1 MKLNSSLLPCAD
13 AQNKTMGRWT
23 KEEHERFIEGIRK
36 YGKNWKKVEEFV
48 GTRNGA
54 QIRSHA
60 QKFFQR
66 IKREELMDESD
77 SKSLGDKI
85 RFSRQQSDYS
95 EITSGL
101 LLGNSLSN

>member
-1 MKLNSSLLPCAD
+1 
-13 AQNKTMGRWT
+13 MGRWT